1 MQALACSRCGAA
13 NDGTARFCTSC
24 GNAFGAAIAPGPVAA
39 AAPYAFGCQTCG
51 GDGSRLEAHR
61 VFCPTCRWLRPLG
74 PNYQMPVEAFLWRLD
89 ADAMNTLSGI
99 GPLNSAAH
107 ALSEGVGRPWF
118 ENAVNGVRL
127 SEQQMPDI
135 FALAIKAARIVG
147 LERLPEIYISG
158 EQMWDS
164 ITMGSHTSSFV
175 ALGSVLTNFRGDDLL
190 YLLGRQM
197 GHAKAGHALWNT
209 VVNFLA
215 GRQPGNR
222 SLMGGGVLSFLSPSK
237 IIESGINAPLMA
249 WQRHSAITADR
260 AGLFV
265 VGDLEVAR
273 RVTLQWTL
281 RSFPLAARIN
291 MDAWAAQED
300 AADDGAVQAS
310 EFAMT
315 SNPYAARRLKLAR
328 EFHASEEFKGW
339 RRVIEH
345 WAPPAPKQKT
355 VEGAPVPPKGA
366 KPPPKPAEP
375 MERLICI
382 ACKSPMRV
390 PKAQLVGDKPVNI
403 RCPNPDCGKVLKI
416 TPKKPSPPKPDQVG
430 E

>member
-1 MQALACSRCGAA
+1 MQAAACFQCHAPHDGVSRFCTHCGAA
-13 NDGTARFCTSC
+13 Y
-24 GNAFGAAIAPGPVAA
+24 GAAVAGPVAA
-39 AAPYAFGCQTCG
+39 AAPYAFGCQSCG
-51 GDGSRLEAHR
+51 GDGARLEPHR
-61 VFCPTCRWLRPLG
+61 VYCPTCRWLRPLG
-74 PNYQMPVEAFLWRLD
+74 ANYQMPVEAFLWRLD
-89 ADAMNTLSGI
+89 ADAMNTLAGI
-99 GPLNSAAH
+99 GPLSSAAH
-107 ALSEGVGRPWF
+107 SLSEGVGRPWF
-118 ENAVNGVRL
+118 EASVNGVRL

-135 FALAIKAARIVG
+135 FALAIKAARVVG
-147 LERLPEIYISG
+147 LDRLPEIYISG

-164 ITMGSHTSSFV
+164 VTMGSNTSSFI

-190 YLLGRQM
+190 YLLGREM
-197 GHAKAGHALWNT
+197 GHARAGHALWNT

-260 AGLFV
+260 AGLLV
-265 VGDLEVAR
+265 VGDMEVAR

-281 RSFPLAARIN
+281 HSFPLAARISRE
-291 MDAWAAQED
+291 AWLAQED
-300 AADDGAVQAS
+300 ASDDGAMQAS

-315 SNPYAARRLKLAR
+315 STPYAARRLKLAR
-328 EFHASEEFKGW
+328 EFHGSGEFQAW

-345 WAPPAPKQKT
+345 WVPPAPKEKT
-355 VEGAPVPPKGA
+355 VQGAAAPPKGA
-366 KPPPKPAEP
+366 AAKPPPEP
-375 MERLICI
+375 MERFTCI
-382 ACKSPMRV
+382 ACKTAMRV
-390 PKAQLVGDKPVNI
+390 PKAQLAGDKPVNI

-416 TPKKPSPPKPDQVG
+416 TPKKPKLPRPDQAS

>member
-1 MQALACSRCGAA
+1 MHGAA
-13 NDGTARFCTSC
+13 FCPQCQAPHDGLARFCTKC
-24 GNAFGAAIAPGPVAA
+24 GYGFAAPGPVAA
-39 AAPYAFGCQTCG
+39 AAPMMFGCQNCG
-51 GDGSRLEAHR
+51 GDGSRLEPHR

-74 PNYQMPVEAFLWRLD
+74 ANYQMPVEAFLWRLD

-127 SEQQMPDI
+127 SEQQLPEI

-158 EQMWDS
+158 EQMWDAV
-164 ITMGSHTSSFV
+164 TMGSHTSSFI

-237 IIESGINAPLMA
+237 LIESGINAPLMA

-281 RSFPLAARIN
+281 RSFPLAGRIN
-291 MDAWAAQED
+291 MEAWRAQED
-300 AADDGAVQAS
+300 AADDSAVQAS

-328 EFHASEEFKGW
+328 EFHSSDEFKAW

-345 WAPPAPKQKT
+345 WAPPAPKQEKL
-355 VEGAPVPPKGA
+355 VQGAPEPAKGA
-366 KPPPKPAEP
+366 KPPPEP
-375 MERLICI
+375 MERLRCI
-382 ACKSPMRV
+382 ACKGAMRV
-390 PKAQLVGDKPVNI
+390 PKAQLSGDKPVNI
-403 RCPNPDCGKVLKI
+403 RCPNPECGKVLKI
-416 TPKKPSPPKPDQVG
+416 TPKSPAPPRPDQVG